1 MKNPCCASSHHHNHK
16 HLKHIQNIRNF
27 WPNRNDYLNPTELI
41 SIIITRL
48 ENEDRS
54 LDQINGGSGSLA
66 NALAK
71 ELYGDEDQ
79 FFAEYELFNLCM

>member
-1 MKNPCCASSHHHNHK
+1 M
-16 HLKHIQNIRNF
+16 
-27 WPNRNDYLNPTELI
+27 

-48 ENEDRS
+48 ENEDRR